1 MDSGHSSDCIKLSM
15 CVVVVGHTDALACVW
30 RSEDSLQKSVLFFH
44 LADLGNQTQV
54 VSHSGRHL
62 FLTCCVISLAT
73 TLHLLKQ
80 FFGMCLILSLI
91 KDVKKYVYFN
101 KKNQI
106 LAEYLALYN

>member
-1 MDSGHSSDCIKLSM
+1 M